1 MAQLQSM
8 TGYGK
13 SILELE
19 NGRLTFEIKTVNG
32 KNADISIKSQ
42 MLPKD
47 KELIVRQYISQELH
61 RGSIDLF
68 ITWQPN
74 GSDSES
80 GIDTGRMLEYF
91 KSIKGIC
98 SQVSG
103 DEMQLF
109 VELLPSLMRMPEV
122 IPAQKRVEIINGE
135 NWDRTFEAVK
145 EAVANTVAYR
155 IREGQVL
162 KADVT
167 AKVNRILDLSREV
180 EKYEQE
186 RIAAVREKILSRFAE
201 LKLEVDSNRLEQ
213 EMMFY
218 IEKLDINEERV
229 RLRQHCAYFLE
240 TLENEPF
247 PGRKLGFIAQ
257 EMGREINTTGS
268 KSNHVQMQQLVVK
281 MKDELEKIKEQSLN
295 IL

>member
-1 MAQLQSM
+1 M

-47 KELIVRQYISQELH
+47 KELIVRQYIAQELH
-61 RGSIDLF
+61 RGSIDFF
-68 ITWQPN
+68 INWQPN
-74 GSDSES
+74 STENDG
-80 GIDTGRMLEYF
+80 GIDTGKMLGYF
-91 KSIKGIC
+91 NSLKELCDRVEGE
-98 SQVSG
+98 
-103 DEMQLF
+103 DMQLF
-109 VELLPSLMRMPEV
+109 VELLPSLTRMPEV
-122 IPAQKRVEIINGE
+122 IPAPKRVEIINDE
-135 NWDRTFEAVK
+135 NWDQAFKAVK
-145 EAVANTVAYR
+145 EAVANTVSYR
-155 IREGQVL
+155 LREGEVL

-167 AKVNRILDLSREV
+167 AKVERILELSRQV
-180 EKYEQE
+180 EQYEQE
-186 RIAAVREKILSRFAE
+186 RISAIREKILSRFAE

-268 KSNHVQMQQLVVK
+268 KSNHVQMQQLVVN

>member
-1 MAQLQSM
+1 M

-32 KNADISIKSQ
+32 KNADINIKSQ
-42 MLPKD
+42 ILPKD
-47 KELIVRQYISQELH
+47 KELIVRQYIAQELH
-61 RGSIDLF
+61 RGSIDFF
-68 ITWQPN
+68 INWQPN
-74 GSDSES
+74 VSDNES
-80 GIDTGRMLEYF
+80 GIDSDKILDYF
-91 KSIKGIC
+91 KKLKSLRSQLPPEEHGIF
-98 SQVSG
+98 
-103 DEMQLF
+103 L
-109 VELLPSLMRMPEV
+109 ELLPSLMRMPEV
-122 IPAQKRVEIINGE
+122 IPAQKRVEIINE
-135 NWDRTFEAVK
+135 DNWDRAFNCIK
-145 EAVANTVAYR
+145 EAVANTVSYR
-155 IREGQVL
+155 VREGQVL
-162 KADVT
+162 KEDVT
-167 AKVNRILDLSREV
+167 AKVNRILAISQEV

-186 RIAAVREKILSRFAE
+186 RIAAIREKILSRFAE

-240 TLENEPF
+240 TLENEDF

>member
-1 MAQLQSM
+1 M

-32 KNADISIKSQ
+32 KNADINIKSQ
-42 MLPKD
+42 ILPKD
-47 KELIVRQYISQELH
+47 KELIVRQYIAQELH
-61 RGSIDLF
+61 RGSIDFF
-68 ITWQPN
+68 INWQPN
-74 GSDSES
+74 VSDNES
-80 GIDTGRMLEYF
+80 GIDSDKILDYF
-91 KSIKGIC
+91 KTLKSLRSQLPPEEHGIF
-98 SQVSG
+98 
-103 DEMQLF
+103 L
-109 VELLPSLMRMPEV
+109 ELLPSLMRMPEV
-122 IPAQKRVEIINGE
+122 IPAQKRVEIINE
-135 NWDRTFEAVK
+135 DNWDRAFNCIK
-145 EAVANTVAYR
+145 EAVANTVSYR
-155 IREGQVL
+155 VREGQVL
-162 KADVT
+162 KEDVT
-167 AKVNRILDLSREV
+167 
-180 EKYEQE
+180 
-186 RIAAVREKILSRFAE
+186 
-201 LKLEVDSNRLEQ
+201 VDSNRLEQ

-240 TLENEPF
+240 TLENEDF

>member
-1 MAQLQSM
+1 M

-32 KNADISIKSQ
+32 KNADINIKSQ
-42 MLPKD
+42 ILPKD
-47 KELIVRQYISQELH
+47 KELIVRQYIAQELH
-61 RGSIDLF
+61 RGSIDFF
-68 ITWQPN
+68 INWQPN
-74 GSDSES
+74 VSDNES
-80 GIDTGRMLEYF
+80 GIDSDKILDYF
-91 KSIKGIC
+91 KTLKSLRSQLPPEEHGIF
-98 SQVSG
+98 
-103 DEMQLF
+103 L
-109 VELLPSLMRMPEV
+109 ELLPSLMRMPEV
-122 IPAQKRVEIINGE
+122 IPAQKRVEIINE
-135 NWDRTFEAVK
+135 DNWDRAFNCIK
-145 EAVANTVAYR
+145 EAVANTVSYR
-155 IREGQVL
+155 LREGQVL
-162 KADVT
+162 KEDVT
-167 AKVNRILDLSREV
+167 AKVNRILQISREV
-180 EKYEQE
+180 ETYEQE
-186 RIAAVREKILSRFAE
+186 RIAAIREKILSRFAE

-240 TLENEPF
+240 TLENEDF

-257 EMGREINTTGS
+257 GMGREINTTGS

>member
-1 MAQLQSM
+1 M

-13 SILELE
+13 SILEME

-32 KNADISIKSQ
+32 KNADINIKSQ
-42 MLPKD
+42 ILPKG
-47 KELIVRQYISQELH
+47 KELIVRQYIAQELH

-68 ITWQPN
+68 INWQPN
-74 GSDSES
+74 GSENES
-80 GIDTGRMLEYF
+80 GIDTGKMLDYF
-91 KSIKGIC
+91 NTLKSLC
-98 SQVSG
+98 SQVKPEEHG
-103 DEMQLF
+103 LF

-122 IPAQKRVEIINGE
+122 IPATRRVEIINDE
-135 NWDRTFEAVK
+135 NWDRAFDAVK

-155 IREGQVL
+155 LREGLVL

-167 AKVNRILDLSREV
+167 AKVNRILELSHEV
-180 EKYEQE
+180 EQYEQE
-186 RIAAVREKILSRFAE
+186 RIAAIREKIMTRFSE

-240 TLENEPF
+240 TLENETF

-268 KSNHVQMQQLVVK
+268 KSNHVLMQQLVVK

>member
-1 MAQLQSM
+1 M

-32 KNADISIKSQ
+32 KNADINIKSQ
-42 MLPKD
+42 ILPKD
-47 KELIVRQYISQELH
+47 KELIVRQYIAQELH
-61 RGSIDLF
+61 RGSIDFF
-68 ITWQPN
+68 INWQPN
-74 GSDSES
+74 VSDNES
-80 GIDTGRMLEYF
+80 GIDSDKILDYF
-91 KSIKGIC
+91 KTLTSLRSQLPPEEHGIF
-98 SQVSG
+98 
-103 DEMQLF
+103 L
-109 VELLPSLMRMPEV
+109 ELLPSLMRMPEV
-122 IPAQKRVEIINGE
+122 IPAQKRVEIINE
-135 NWDRTFEAVK
+135 DNWDRAFNCIK
-145 EAVANTVAYR
+145 EAVANTVSYR
-155 IREGQVL
+155 VREGQVL
-162 KADVT
+162 KEDVT
-167 AKVNRILDLSREV
+167 AKVNRILQISREV
-180 EKYEQE
+180 ETYEQE
-186 RIAAVREKILSRFAE
+186 RIAAIREKILSRFAE

-240 TLENEPF
+240 TLENEDF